1 MSPDGEGD
9 SGDPVLRWIA
19 QQIQRSVR
27 DLEQLD
33 VEAIARVTGWDPERV
48 REQIDTAGEW
58 ITSHA
63 EDLSEGALRRLESV
77 VDPDTLKRVSG
88 LLDPEVLRRFTG
100 GFSGFSGFG
109 SSGGSGGPSGGSA
122 AGGPS
127 GTAPHP
133 LDVPT
138 PAQGLA
144 LSAIDSGRWSVA
156 PGSHE
161 FVTHDG
167 SAAPPDASGLIG
179 ELRARDWIDSSG
191 SLTQVGRN
199 ALTRWMTEPRGT

>member
-33 VEAIARVTGWDPERV
+33 VEAISRVTGWDPDRV

-63 EDLSEGALRRLESV
+63 EDLSENALRRLENV
-77 VDPDTLKRVSG
+77 VDPDTLKRVSS
-88 LLDPEVLRRFTG
+88 LLDPELLKRFTG
-100 GFSGFSGFG
+100 GFGGFAGFG
-109 SSGGSGGPSGGSA
+109 APGTSAGPT
-122 AGGPS
+122 

-133 LDVPT
+133 LDVPS

-179 ELRARDWIDSSG
+179 ELRARDWIDSG
-191 SLTQVGRN
+191 GGLTQVGRN
-199 ALTRWMTEPRGT
+199 ALTRWMNEPRGS